1 MKKGLIS
8 LLVLSLFVSIAPV
21 SAENLTFSDVN
32 QFHANFDAVMFG
44 KNEGIVHGY
53 ADGKFKPDNQIN
65 RAEFT
70 KIVINAVAEP
80 SEIYGDNCF
89 PDVKTEWYAPYV
101 CAAARMGIVSG
112 YADGKFKPNEKI
124 NFVEAAK
131 IISTAYGYTTEADMG
146 QYFQTWFAPYVKG
159 LDRYLA
165 IPLTVNSFEKKITR
179 GEMIEMIYRL
189 KARVFDKPS
198 MAYDNLFAKNKNIKL
213 ALNAENVN
221 SYNEGSGKCEEP
233 FNNEEANT
241 MVKFDTGNFSVN
253 FPFNDSWGSPTF
265 KVAPYF
271 EYDYMVSFGA
281 VSSFEACSWVREYN
295 MTIKPWK
302 SAEDLKKEI
311 KEEEMRNTGL
321 INYYSTT
328 TYNGFDVVKYVE
340 LGMCSYPTLEVV
352 GPNGFNYS
360 FTPTCSVDDKE
371 EFGKLWEV
379 VKTVKFY

>member
-8 LLVLSLFVSIAPV
+8 LLVLSLLVSIAPV
-21 SAENLTFSDVN
+21 SAAETLTFTDVN

-70 KIVINAVAEP
+70 KIVVNAVAEP
-80 SEIYGDNCF
+80 SEIQGENCF

-101 CAAARMGIVSG
+101 CAAAKMGIVSG
-112 YADGKFKPNEKI
+112 YTDGKFKPNEKI

-131 IISTAYGYTTEADMG
+131 IISTAYGYTTEEDMG

-189 KARVFDKPS
+189 KARVFNKPS

-221 SYNEGSGKCEEP
+221 QYAQTYKCEMA
-233 FNNEEANT
+233 FSNDEANT
-241 MVKFDTGNFSVN
+241 TVKFDTGNFSVN
-253 FPFNDSWGSPTF
+253 LPFNDSWGSPTF

-271 EYDYMVSFGA
+271 EYDYMVSFGE

-311 KEEEMRNTGL
+311 QGQEAKNVGLVDYHNTT
-321 INYYSTT
+321 SV
-328 TYNGFDVVKYVE
+328 NGFDVVRYWE
-340 LGMCSYPTLEVV
+340 SGLCSYPTLEVV

-360 FTPTCSVDDKE
+360 FTPTCSGDDKE
-371 EFGKLWEV
+371 EFEKLWEI